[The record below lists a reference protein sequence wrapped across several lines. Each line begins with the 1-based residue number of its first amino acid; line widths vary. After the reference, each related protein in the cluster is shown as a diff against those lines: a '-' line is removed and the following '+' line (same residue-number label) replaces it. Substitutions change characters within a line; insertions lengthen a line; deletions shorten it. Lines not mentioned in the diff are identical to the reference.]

1 MKTEGSPVTR
11 HSEAE
16 EDEEEEEER
25 SSGAEKDEDERSSGD
40 EEEERSS
47 VSQARSPD
55 SQNLPES
62 LSEARRG
69 DPASF

>member
-1 MKTEGSPVTR
+1 MKTEGSPVTW

-16 EDEEEEEER
+16 EEE
-25 SSGAEKDEDERSSGD
+25 ERSSGD

>member
-16 EDEEEEEER
+16 EDEEDEEER
-25 SSGAEKDEDERSSGD
+25 SSGA

-55 SQNLPES
+55 SQNLPEAF
-62 LSEARRG
+62 SEARRG

>member
-16 EDEEEEEER
+16 EDEE
-25 SSGAEKDEDERSSGD
+25 ERSSGD